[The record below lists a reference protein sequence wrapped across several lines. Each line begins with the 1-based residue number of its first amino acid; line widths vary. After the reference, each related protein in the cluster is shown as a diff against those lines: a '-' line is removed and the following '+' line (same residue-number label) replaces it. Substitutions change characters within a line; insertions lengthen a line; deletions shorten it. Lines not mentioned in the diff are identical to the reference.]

1 MRYVL
6 PRKIGICRL
15 FNGVEGNV
23 LEVVDEVVQLRSD
36 LLLFVD
42 AAS

>member
-15 FNGVEGNV
+15 LDAVEGNV
-23 LEVVDEVVQLRSD
+23 LEVADEVCT
-36 LLLFVD
+36 
-42 AAS
+42 